1 MNLTIKNSQHENIS
15 YCVCLHT
22 CLVCS
27 CTHKRSKTY
36 SLIVPLSS
44 DVTGCCNYLWPTSRQ
59 WFLQDADRERQP
71 PLLSSTL
78 RRSKWISKYL
88 LRTSRSC
95 VTRSKKKLA
104 PACRMSGDWRG
115 EALPAETENLPSC
128 GLSSRHLFPSRMLVS
143 WGEHSNLIRG
153 LCQLGEINGPHQRLN
168 WAAPVFILHFFLILH
183 SIKKK
188 ISVLF
193 WP

>member
-22 CLVCS
+22 YLVCS
-27 CTHKRSKTY
+27 CMHERSSTY
-36 SLIVPLSS
+36 SLTVPLSS

-88 LRTSRSC
+88 PRTSRSC
-95 VTRSKKKLA
+95 VTRSKEKIA

-115 EALPAETENLPSC
+115 EALPAETETLPQLWAQLQASLSIKDA
-128 GLSSRHLFPSRMLVS
+128 GLVGRTLQS
-143 WGEHSNLIRG
+143 
-153 LCQLGEINGPHQRLN
+153 HQR
-168 WAAPVFILHFFLILH
+168 AVSAGRD
-183 SIKKK
+183 
-188 ISVLF
+188 
-193 WP
+193 